1 MTLKRKT
8 VPAVIAAALDGICY
22 VLTSPCILQM
32 NWIVGFAKAEWP
44 MQQISVTQMMTLNS
58 IFQDP
63 LAS

>member
-8 VPAVIAAALDGICY
+8 VPAVIAAALDGICH

-32 NWIVGFAKAEWP
+32 NWIVGFAKAGWQ

-58 IFQDP
+58 TVP
-63 LAS
+63 KTH